1 MLYDA
6 LQVKISEVDALGL
19 FQFVPFV
26 ELLVPMLATFSFAGL
41 FVGIVGSVTAIRKFL
56 NV

>member
-6 LQVKISEVDALGL
+6 LQVNISEVDALGL

-26 ELLVPMLATFSFAGL
+26 DLLVPMLATFSCAGL
-41 FVGIVGSVTAIRKFL
+41 FVGVVGSVTAIRKFL